1 MHCLNQVKKDVEDA
15 IINEMKSYKTF
26 LQHRKDMNGTTN
38 IQTHTAIPYTDE
50 MRHGVWNRNQD
61 NTVSVRVAYSWVLS
75 VIRMS
80 CFDFNIGIMASI
92 KTSY

>member
-38 IQTHTAIPYTDE
+38 LQTHTAIPYTHE
-50 MRHGVWNRNQD
+50 MRHGVWNRDQD
-61 NTVSVRVAYSWVLS
+61 NTSEDNVRHLKYRHDIEMFERNNVP
-75 VIRMS
+75 
-80 CFDFNIGIMASI
+80 F
-92 KTSY
+92 TSA

>member
-38 IQTHTAIPYTDE
+38 LQTHTAIPYTDE
-50 MRHGVWNRNQD
+50 MRHGVWNRDQD
-61 NTVSVRVAYSWVLS
+61 NTSEDNVRHLKYRHDKEMFERNNVP
-75 VIRMS
+75 
-80 CFDFNIGIMASI
+80 F
-92 KTSY
+92 TSA